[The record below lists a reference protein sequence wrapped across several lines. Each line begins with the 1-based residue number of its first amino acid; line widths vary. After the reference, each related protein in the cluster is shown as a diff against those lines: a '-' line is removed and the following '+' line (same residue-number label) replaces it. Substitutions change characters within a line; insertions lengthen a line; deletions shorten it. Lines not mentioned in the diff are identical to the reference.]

1 MSEQEVVRPKD
12 ICVGV
17 FDNNANIGECDMG
30 VAAKL
35 IDSQWVG
42 GSSPSAG
49 AIKIYINKLLNR
61 ILSARLGVQF
71 WLVTGFVTGMTS

>member
-1 MSEQEVVRPKD
+1 LSEQEVVRPKD

-35 IDSQWVG
+35 INSQV
-42 GSSPSAG
+42 
-49 AIKIYINKLLNR
+49 
-61 ILSARLGVQF
+61 
-71 WLVTGFVTGMTS
+71 